1 MKIVVLDDWPHGF
14 RKLSCYSRLAGHD
27 VVVYH
32 DTEKDIA
39 KLADRINGADALILT
54 QERTLFPRALIE
66 RLTTVKIV
74 AQTGS
79 HRHHI
84 DFAAC
89 TEKGIVVAA
98 PSRVGV
104 GVSTA
109 ELTWAL
115 ILASLRHIPHEVEQL
130 KLGAGQTTMGTGL
143 RGLTLG
149 IYGLGGIG
157 SLVAEVGKAFHM
169 KVTCWGRE
177 ASRSKVTAAGYEM
190 AATRQAFFKKADIL
204 TLHLFANEE
213 TRGIV
218 TAADLALMKPTSL
231 LVNTSRARLIEDCAL
246 VAALKQGR
254 PGYAAVDVYETEP
267 IADGNHPL
275 LKMPNVICTP
285 HLGYAVTNTFEHL
298 YGAAIDSILGYASGH
313 PVNVLNP
320 EVLRALRR
328 RAAWAQV
335 RAGEGQGRTT
345 CKPCY
350 VRAATGVSS
359 VAGSGVATTCDF
371 SGAGAS
377 ENSSAVSV
385 TVISGA
391 RNPPD

>member
-1 MKIVVLDDWPHGF
+1 MKIVVLDDWSQGF
-14 RKLSCYSRLAGHD
+14 QKLPCYARLAGHE

-32 DTEKDIA
+32 ETEKDLD
-39 KLADRINGADALILT
+39 KLAARINGADALILT
-54 QERTLFPRALIE
+54 QERTPFPRALIE
-66 RLTTVKIV
+66 RLYTIKIV

-84 DFAAC
+84 DVAAC
-89 TEKGIVVAA
+89 TEKGIIVAA

-115 ILASLRHIPHEVEQL
+115 ILASLRHIPHEVAQL
-130 KLGAGQTTMGTGL
+130 KQGAWQTTMGTGL

-177 ASRSKVTAAGYEM
+177 ASRAKVAAAGYEM
-190 AATRQAFFKKADIL
+190 PATRDEFFKTADIL
-204 TLHLFANEE
+204 SLHIFANEA

-231 LVNTSRARLIEDCAL
+231 LVNTSRARLIADGAL

-254 PGYAAVDVYETEP
+254 PGYAAVDVFETEP
-267 IADGNHPL
+267 VLNGDHPL

-298 YGAAIDSILGYASGH
+298 YGAAIDSILGFAAGA

-320 EVLRALRR
+320 EVL
-328 RAAWAQV
+328 
-335 RAGEGQGRTT
+335 
-345 CKPCY
+345 
-350 VRAATGVSS
+350 S
-359 VAGSGVATTCDF
+359 
-371 SGAGAS
+371 
-377 ENSSAVSV
+377 
-385 TVISGA
+385 
-391 RNPPD
+391 